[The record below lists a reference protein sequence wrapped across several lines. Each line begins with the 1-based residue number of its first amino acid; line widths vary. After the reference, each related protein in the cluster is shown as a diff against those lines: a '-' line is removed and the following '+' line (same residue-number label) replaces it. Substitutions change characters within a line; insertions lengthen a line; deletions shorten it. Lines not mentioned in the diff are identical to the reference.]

1 MENKVTL
8 FDIIRKF
15 AEQKAKGAELNAFHV
30 LYGIAAVLSLNEST
44 LNTLINFE
52 DGKTEVETVR
62 KQIEEMELDL
72 ELIKI
77 ALPHI
82 LLRMSKEVSKE
93 NSVTA
98 MLSDI
103 QEKNGYIPVNIL
115 IRELDAVFHNKIEL
129 FKKGNTFEDV
139 LKYAKSLETQSV
151 SDEIKTDTPVLPT
164 VKTEEK
170 RTEDGTFSS
179 LAEKIQI
186 LYRDLQR
193 YVKGQDD
200 AIRMFV
206 RGYFQAQLMGNV
218 KREKDNPSAVF
229 LFAGPPG
236 VGKTYPA
243 TIAAE
248 ALKLPVKRF
257 NMSEYSDH
265 QSPTELIGLSKKYQ
279 GGAAGALTGYVK
291 KNPQS
296 IIIFD
301 EIEKAHLNVIHLFL
315 QILDAGQLQD
325 NYMEQNVSFKDT
337 IIIFTTNVGK
347 KLYEENRDKNLSLL
361 DQTVVLDAL
370 QKEKHPLTGHS
381 LFPTAICSR
390 FASGNVIMFN
400 HLGCHHLLQI
410 VQKNFGKC
418 ADIMKKKFD
427 YDIIYDERLASL
439 FLFGQ
444 TTNSDAR
451 IIAAQSG
458 IFVQNE
464 LYEFSRQAIDQIDL
478 KEIKKIRFVVQLA
491 NEKPEIIELFENKSI
506 EKILVF
512 SDIFTTENLKD
523 IDEHKQFLFANTME
537 DVKKILAEQEV
548 SMMLL
553 DPKSGLGLNGSN
565 GFSMDDLDAEGV
577 RCFNQVRTLMPQL
590 PIYLLETDKEM
601 REVDKGTFQQRGA
614 RGVVSFIDKD
624 EASFV
629 RKVSDIAD
637 AVYLQKKIND
647 LSRKEKTLRFNTAQ
661 KISGDKSEAVIE
673 FYDFELH
680 TAIKA
685 ENQNTVMEET
695 KKPSVKFSDIIGAK
709 NARDELQ
716 YFIRYLK
723 KPKEFMMKGSKP
735 PKGII
740 LYGPPGT
747 GKTMLAKAM
756 AGEAGVAFLPT
767 TATDFMDKY
776 VGEGEQKI
784 RKLFLTARKY
794 APSVIFIDEIDAI
807 GKERAG
813 GSGQY
818 TETLLNTLL
827 TEMDGFSFDPERPVF
842 VLAAT
847 NFPLSRDKANGK
859 AIIDPALMRRFDNKI
874 YVDLPNQ
881 EERKEFLSRKIAKIQ
896 GAQIT
901 EAALRNI
908 SERTT
913 GESLAIMQNIFDLAL
928 RNANRK
934 EVALNDEILLN
945 ALEEYYYGEEH
956 RWGRAYYESVAH
968 HEAGHA
974 YVCHLSGVKPS
985 FVTIVSRGDFGGYMQ
1000 HGSEEKTPSY
1010 TKEQLLWR
1018 IRTSLAG
1025 RASEIV
1031 FYGEETGN
1039 NTGVSGDLQSAT
1051 NLVLQMICRYGMSG
1065 RSLLS
1070 IDPDRLLGTPAG
1082 EKILMKAEEILEKE
1096 MEKTIQIIRDGK
1108 DKVEALSQALLI
1120 KNQLMGNE
1128 IDEIFSK

>member
-1 MENKVTL
+1 
-8 FDIIRKF
+8 
-15 AEQKAKGAELNAFHV
+15 
-30 LYGIAAVLSLNEST
+30 
-44 LNTLINFE
+44 
-52 DGKTEVETVR
+52 
-62 KQIEEMELDL
+62 
-72 ELIKI
+72 
-77 ALPHI
+77 
-82 LLRMSKEVSKE
+82 
-93 NSVTA
+93 
-98 MLSDI
+98 
-103 QEKNGYIPVNIL
+103 
-115 IRELDAVFHNKIEL
+115 
-129 FKKGNTFEDV
+129 
-139 LKYAKSLETQSV
+139 
-151 SDEIKTDTPVLPT
+151 
-164 VKTEEK
+164 
-170 RTEDGTFSS
+170 
-179 LAEKIQI
+179 
-186 LYRDLQR
+186 
-193 YVKGQDD
+193 
-200 AIRMFV
+200 
-206 RGYFQAQLMGNV
+206 
-218 KREKDNPSAVF
+218 
-229 LFAGPPG
+229 
-236 VGKTYPA
+236 
-243 TIAAE
+243 
-248 ALKLPVKRF
+248 
-257 NMSEYSDH
+257 
-265 QSPTELIGLSKKYQ
+265 
-279 GGAAGALTGYVK
+279 
-291 KNPQS
+291 
-296 IIIFD
+296 
-301 EIEKAHLNVIHLFL
+301 
-315 QILDAGQLQD
+315 
-325 NYMEQNVSFKDT
+325 
-337 IIIFTTNVGK
+337 
-347 KLYEENRDKNLSLL
+347 
-361 DQTVVLDAL
+361 
-370 QKEKHPLTGHS
+370 
-381 LFPTAICSR
+381 
-390 FASGNVIMFN
+390 
-400 HLGCHHLLQI
+400 
-410 VQKNFGKC
+410 
-418 ADIMKKKFD
+418 
-427 YDIIYDERLASL
+427 
-439 FLFGQ
+439 
-444 TTNSDAR
+444 
-451 IIAAQSG
+451 
-458 IFVQNE
+458 
-464 LYEFSRQAIDQIDL
+464 
-478 KEIKKIRFVVQLA
+478 
-491 NEKPEIIELFENKSI
+491 
-506 EKILVF
+506 
-512 SDIFTTENLKD
+512 
-523 IDEHKQFLFANTME
+523 
-537 DVKKILAEQEV
+537 
-548 SMMLL
+548 
-553 DPKSGLGLNGSN
+553 
-565 GFSMDDLDAEGV
+565 
-577 RCFNQVRTLMPQL
+577 
-590 PIYLLETDKEM
+590 
-601 REVDKGTFQQRGA
+601 
-614 RGVVSFIDKD
+614 
-624 EASFV
+624 
-629 RKVSDIAD
+629 
-637 AVYLQKKIND
+637 
-647 LSRKEKTLRFNTAQ
+647 
-661 KISGDKSEAVIE
+661 
-673 FYDFELH
+673 
-680 TAIKA
+680 
-685 ENQNTVMEET
+685 
-695 KKPSVKFSDIIGAK
+695 
-709 NARDELQ
+709 
-716 YFIRYLK
+716 
-723 KPKEFMMKGSKP
+723 MKGSKP

-956 RWGRAYYESVAH
+956 QWGRTYYESVAH

-974 YVCHLSGVKPS
+974 YVCYLSGVKPS

-1031 FYGEETGN
+1031 FYGEEAGN